1 MVGTEASFQLGGLA
15 VGVWRAYLKE
25 IFFFLL
31 FFPILLYWGCKELR
45 IGCLESD
52 IMGLFC
58 SWVYL
63 IGMPGGWELVLIVF
77 AILLLFGA
85 KKIPE
90 LARGIGRGIREFKD
104 ATREVNKE
112 IEQADNIGKDSKKS
126 GDGNEASKGVRRGV
140 RRKGK
145 KN

>member
-1 MVGTEASFQLGGLA
+1 M
-15 VGVWRAYLKE
+15 
-25 IFFFLL
+25 
-31 FFPILLYWGCKELR
+31 
-45 IGCLESD
+45 LESG

-112 IEQADNIGKDSKKS
+112 IEQADSGGKDSKKS
-126 GDGNEASKGVRRGV
+126 GDGSKASKGG
-140 RRKGK
+140 
-145 KN
+145 